1 MPRVVGYR
9 ISSQATMH
17 RSYYG
22 DAFVSLSGVGDDMN
36 VREPAVVED
45 FFRST
50 TWTDHY
56 AAYSRW
62 REQSPVLARMP
73 FVLPDGSQIE
83 TFN

>member
-1 MPRVVGYR
+1 
-9 ISSQATMH
+9 
-17 RSYYG
+17 
-22 DAFVSLSGVGDDMN
+22 MN